1 MSDLFIIEAPGKR
14 KTLEALLE
22 SMGRPGRV
30 IATKGHLC
38 ELPHSL
44 RVPTVDADFREVDRC
59 ARDDGRI
66 QNLVTAASSAS
77 KVIIATDADSEGD
90 VIAWDIAEAIS
101 HVCPA
106 PLRMRLRGLDEE
118 SVRSALADA
127 EPARKEDAIPGRT
140 RAIIDRLIGQVFSSE
155 GVAVGRVSTA
165 ILGMIAIYE
174 PSPYRLFLVA
184 PDKNGGRPWRAYTD
198 IRDPISVEVAK
209 KLASIDFPPISLE
222 ARISRNRSADN
233 LGDVL
238 VKAGDELDMSPK
250 QADRCMQSL
259 YEAGS
264 MSYPRAGSRGV
275 SPMVSQYLTMMA
287 EKQGV
292 RTSGYG
298 VSEKATDD
306 VHDAPHPLVSVDARR
321 DPIKLGADE
330 AISTLITRGLFSTIS
345 ASQREVAG
353 ASAISSFLLQLGFSA
368 EVAQLVASLE
378 WTREVGPRY
387 PGQKSWVESEL
398 VKRRADTAILEK
410 IVSIGLG
417 RPSTWANHVETF
429 LSRGLVDD
437 ELKLTEKGV
446 VWMRSSPRELL
457 NPSTSIA
464 IERACEAM
472 VGHQASSFP
481 FGREPWEQ
489 LAAEIVSSLPPSLS
503 APIASFIEAHRALKI
518 DKPSTPVKIGSIA
531 AIKNV

>member
-1 MSDLFIIEAPGKR
+1 MGDLYIIEAPAKR

-22 SMGRPGRV
+22 SMGCPGRV
-30 IATKGHLC
+30 VATKGHLC
-38 ELPHSL
+38 ELPQSL
-44 RVPTVDADFREVDRC
+44 RTPTVDADFREVGRGPRDN
-59 ARDDGRI
+59 ARFEE
-66 QNLVTAASSAS
+66 LVEAAGSAS
-77 KVIIATDADSEGD
+77 RVIIATDADSEGD

-106 PLRMRLRGLDEE
+106 PLRMRLRGLDEQ
-118 SVRSALADA
+118 SVRSALANAD
-127 EPARKEDAIPGRT
+127 PVRKEDAIPGRT

-165 ILGMIAIYE
+165 ILGAIAIYK

-184 PDKNGGRPWRAYTD
+184 PDKNGGRPWRAHTD

-209 KLASIDFPPISLE
+209 KLAILDFPPISFE
-222 ARISRNRSADN
+222 ARVSRCRSAAN
-233 LGDVL
+233 LGDIL

-259 YEAGS
+259 YEAGA

-275 SPMVSQYLTMMA
+275 SPMVSQYLDMMA

-292 RTSGYG
+292 RTSGNG
-298 VSEKATDD
+298 IAGKAVSD
-306 VHDAPHPLVSVDARR
+306 VHDAPHPLVTVDARK
-321 DPIKLGADE
+321 DPVKLGAED
-330 AISTLITRGLFSTIS
+330 AVSTLVTRGLFSAIS
-345 ASQREVAG
+345 AAKCESGSGGGIVSAFLLREGFSDEVAKV
-353 ASAISSFLLQLGFSA
+353 
-368 EVAQLVASLE
+368 VAGLD

-398 VKRRADTAILEK
+398 VKRRADTAVLEK

-429 LSRGLVDD
+429 MSRGLVDD
-437 ELKLTEKGV
+437 DLALTDKGV
-446 VWMRSSPRELL
+446 AWMKASPRELL
-457 NPSTSIA
+457 NPATSIA

-472 VGHQASSFP
+472 VGRQAC
-481 FGREPWEQ
+481 GREPWEQ
-489 LAAEIVSSLPPSLS
+489 LAAEIVSSLPPALS
-503 APIASFIEAHRALKI
+503 GPIDSFIKTCAPIQNGSPAPKR
-518 DKPSTPVKIGSIA
+518 IGSIA
-531 AIKNV
+531 SARNI